1 MSAGTPLMREIH
13 VEDPQVAEAVID
25 TLAHDV
31 VMVQMP
37 AVFVLLAP
45 PTALG
50 ASWLDRT
57 KTRQPDKNYGTAL
70 GALESLHRMAVPGS
84 LPPELDGV
92 EQLAVLTGAFIRLAV
107 AATGVNTVML
117 RDGTHQGVLLEEGP
131 HRSLFRAVEAALEPT
146 AEPALMGGHRF
157 GAPLCTSANI
167 SGHPDGSIVTWDRA
181 YEFGL
186 ATKVPLVVRCE
197 PASGEAGSYPIF
209 WLRHDRISIERA
221 GPGMDELRRALPA
234 RLFQDS

>member
-1 MSAGTPLMREIH
+1 MSGAPIMREIH
-13 VEDPQVAEAVID
+13 VEDPRVAEAVID

-45 PTALG
+45 PTTVG

-57 KTRQPDKNYGTAL
+57 KTRQPNKNYGTAL

-92 EQLAVLTGAFIRLAV
+92 DKLAILTGAFIRLAV
-107 AATGVNTVML
+107 TTPDVDTVML
-117 RDGTHQGVLLEEGP
+117 RGGTHQGVLLEEGP
-131 HRSLFRAVEAALEPT
+131 HRALFRAVEAALVDS

-167 SGHPDGSIVTWDRA
+167 SGHPDGSIVTWERA
-181 YEFGL
+181 REFGL

-197 PASGEAGSYPIF
+197 PATGEAGSYPIF

-234 RLFQDS
+234 RLFADG